1 MLWRI
6 LGKFFL
12 FGKSRPAK
20 NYCVFAC
27 AILLWVLDPWI
38 LFSTST
44 ATSLIQIII
53 FAENIP
59 AFSVVSLL
67 PCSPPTFPNPVPATL
82 ASLVLRT
89 RQAAVSRPLHKQF
102 PVLGTLFPRNA
113 HSSLAPSVSQVS
125 VHKAGRAEWGAWAG
139 TPVTQRSPCQ
149 PCSSCSRI
157 LDGGKEVP
165 GVGAFTCFIP
175 CYCS

>member
-1 MLWRI
+1 MLTHRPHCSKKDPI
-6 LGKFFL
+6 
-12 FGKSRPAK
+12 KSQADHVPPHS
-20 NYCVFAC
+20 
-27 AILLWVLDPWI
+27 DPQG
-38 LFSTST
+38 LS
-44 ATSLIQIII
+44 
-53 FAENIP
+53 
-59 AFSVVSLL
+59 VSLSENPRPHPPSSTQSLFHPLSNPL
-67 PCSPPTFPNPVPATL
+67 PCFSPPH
-82 ASLVLRT
+82 SLGSSHSGFLCPRT
-89 RQAAVSRPLHKQF
+89 RQAAVSGPLHKQF

-149 PCSSCSRI
+149 PWSSCSRI

-175 CYCS
+175 CCCS